1 MNSRELHKIIKK
13 FDAIF
18 QSQVHQIYPNM
29 GNRTAYA
36 SVNQFKQ
43 QRQILSHQIDDFL
56 KIYSEKPPTP
66 RSKLIEVAQ
75 MLSECNLPLTNYIFM
90 QEANLAENERYF
102 ISKDQLSNLL
112 SLSPSVAVTVVSQKK
127 KYRNVSVQFDNLTE
141 EIEKEKAKNQKQLQ
155 MMIESLQ
162 AIRDDIQKIAEKYQ
176 KHKEK
181 QMKIQYL
188 LQQTKEYEFT
198 ILSD

>member
-1 MNSRELHKIIKK
+1 MTSRELHKIIKK

-29 GNRTAYA
+29 GNRTAYT

-141 EIEKEKAKNQKQLQ
+141 EIEKEKAKNQKQ
-155 MMIESLQ
+155 
-162 AIRDDIQKIAEKYQ
+162 
-176 KHKEK
+176 
-181 QMKIQYL
+181 
-188 LQQTKEYEFT
+188 
-198 ILSD
+198 